1 MSDAAAQMIK
11 LDTTKVRGGNGL
23 DPIADQVDEILQS
36 AFDTTKNATQAFFE
50 SYDKEPN
57 PKALAAWFGNR
68 CWREIDYVLLLNEQI
83 RRYGLAYKRQH
94 ITLLAKQSFQE
105 AEHYET
111 VGKLVESFGGEV
123 PTSVPAIAAPW
134 SKVLWD
140 SMDRHPLG
148 AIAAWYASETSAT
161 GAFEPLFAGA
171 ERHGLKNVTKTYR
184 QIEIDEKFHTSLGRQ
199 ILSTYAKT
207 DEDRAEILRAMRAM
221 REIAWTSLAP
231 EAVAKALNS

>member
-1 MSDAAAQMIK
+1 MSDAAEVLK

-23 DPIADQVDEILQS
+23 DAIRDEVDEVLKS
-36 AFDTTKNATQAFFE
+36 AFDTTKSATEAFFE
-50 SYDKEPN
+50 SYDENPN
-57 PKALAAWFGNR
+57 PKALAAWLANR
-68 CWREIDYVLLLNEQI
+68 CWREIDYVMLLNEQI
-83 RRYGLAYKRQH
+83 RRYGLAYKRHH

-111 VGKLVESFGGEV
+111 VGKLVETLGGEV
-123 PTSVPAIAAPW
+123 PTSVPAMAAPW
-134 SKVLWD
+134 SKFLWD

-161 GAFEPLFAGA
+161 GAFEPLFAGV
-171 ERHGLKNVTKTYR
+171 ERHGLKDVTKTYR

-207 DEDRAEILRAMRAM
+207 DEDRAEILRAMRGM
-221 REIAWTSLAP
+221 RDIAWTSLTP